1 MATKAPPTPSTSRRR
16 NEGII
21 EYSEEIPDTPA
32 EQARALYSMLR
43 ETLHTNRR
51 IEEFLFDLD
60 QRVEALENKT
70 EDVHGRIVAIRSLQ
84 ANQQLGLREIHQ
96 TLLPNH
102 PDHKGKAKAEP
113 TPGPSTSTGPKKEE
127 PSGATRRS
135 SFVYSL
141 GSSQSSR
148 EPSPV
153 RKGFSFRASAI
164 PPAVA
169 STPTPAAT
177 PQVPKL
183 SSPDSYDGKK
193 RGRPARQW
201 LARVLAW
208 VELSRAAF
216 PDERALILYM
226 LHLLKDDAANWAQP
240 HLQKVLN
247 HRRGAIATVDE
258 FIDEFGAAFDDP
270 DAGRAAERKILDLT
284 QDSTATKST
293 AEYTTEFRNLM
304 VDLDW
309 DDSALIA
316 SYRRGLHWKV
326 RELMSQRETQPRN
339 LEGWITAATQIDNIR
354 RENEA
359 SRPARPNPPSKK
371 VTVTAPATMTVKR
384 DPKALPNYVDEA
396 ERKRRREGGL
406 CIKCGA
412 TGHTIKDC
420 KVGWKPAKVKEE
432 KGKVAEEEEKSE
444 ESESGKE

>member
-1 MATKAPPTPSTSRRR
+1 MATQAPPTASTSRRR
-16 NEGII
+16 NEGTI

-43 ETLHTNRR
+43 ENLQTSRR

-60 QRVEALENKT
+60 QRVEALET
-70 EDVHGRIVAIRSLQ
+70 RGQDIHGRIVAIRSLQ
-84 ANQQLGLREIHQ
+84 ENQQLGLREIHQ
-96 TLLPNH
+96 TLLPDH

-113 TPGPSTSTGPKKEE
+113 TPGPSTITQPKKEE
-127 PSGATRRS
+127 PSRTTRRS

-141 GSSQSSR
+141 GSSHSSR

-153 RKGFSFRASAI
+153 RTGFSFRTAAA
-164 PPAVA
+164 PPQAA

-177 PQVPKL
+177 PHVPKL

-226 LHLLKDDAANWAQP
+226 LHLLRDDAANWAQP

-258 FIDEFGAAFDDP
+258 FIDEFGSAFDDP
-270 DAGRAAERKILDLT
+270 DAGRAAERKILELT
-284 QDSTATKST
+284 QDSTPTKST

-304 VDLDW
+304 ADLDW
-309 DDSALIA
+309 GDAALIA

-326 RELMSQRETQPRN
+326 KELLSQRETQPRN
-339 LEGWITAATQIDNIR
+339 LEAWITAATQIDNIR

-359 SRPARPNPPSKK
+359 SRPLRPNNPPKK
-371 VTVTAPATMTVKR
+371 VTVTAPTTVTVTR
-384 DPKALPNYVDEA
+384 DPKALPNYVDET
-396 ERKRRREGGL
+396 ERKRRREAGL

-420 KVGWKPAKVKEE
+420 KVGWKPAKDKEE
-432 KGKVAEEEEKSE
+432 RGKVAEEEIKED
-444 ESESGKE
+444 SESGKE

>member
-1 MATKAPPTPSTSRRR
+1 MASDSTSTPVPAHEGNQGTFEYPEHLPDSPALQATYLYRMVRENLELSRRTQ
-16 NEGII
+16 EAV
-21 EYSEEIPDTPA
+21 Y
-32 EQARALYSMLR
+32 
-43 ETLHTNRR
+43 
-51 IEEFLFDLD
+51 DLD
-60 QRVEALENKT
+60 QRVSNLERQG
-70 EDVHGRIVAIRSLQ
+70 EEIHGRLVAIRSLQ
-84 ANQQLGLREIHQ
+84 ENQQIGLREIHK
-96 TLLPNH
+96 TLLPEH

-113 TPGPSTSTGPKKEE
+113 TPGPSNFTPPKKEE
-127 PSGATRRS
+127 PSRTTRRS

-141 GSSQSSR
+141 GSSNSSR

-164 PPAVA
+164 PPAAA
-169 STPTPAAT
+169 STPIPAAT

-270 DAGRAAERKILDLT
+270 DAGRAAERKILELT
-284 QDSTATKST
+284 QDSTTTKST

-304 VDLDW
+304 ADLDW

-326 RELMSQRETQPRN
+326 KELMSQRETQPRN

-359 SRPARPNPPSKK
+359 SRPPRPSNAPKK
-371 VTVTAPATMTVKR
+371 VTITTSSPIAVKR
-384 DPKALPNYVDEA
+384 DPKALPNYVDET
-396 ERKRRREGGL
+396 ERKRRREAGL

-420 KVGWKPAKVKEE
+420 KVGWKPAKVREE
-432 KGKVAEEEEKSE
+432 KGKVAEEETKSE
-444 ESESGKE
+444 DSESGKE

>member
-1 MATKAPPTPSTSRRR
+1 MEEMRELLQAT
-16 NEGII
+16 
-21 EYSEEIPDTPA
+21 Y
-32 EQARALYSMLR
+32 LYRMVR
-43 ETLHTNRR
+43 ETLEISRR
-51 IEEFLFDLD
+51 TQEAVYDLD
-60 QRVEALENKT
+60 QRVGTLE
-70 EDVHGRIVAIRSLQ
+70 RIGEEVNGQLVAIRSLQ
-84 ANQQLGLREIHQ
+84 ENQQIGLREIHQ

-102 PDHKGKAKAEP
+102 PDHKGKAKAES
-113 TPGPSTSTGPKKEE
+113 TPGPSTSTQPKKEE
-127 PSGATRRS
+127 PSRATRHS

-141 GSSQSSR
+141 GSSHSSR

-153 RKGFSFRASAI
+153 RKGFSFRASTI
-164 PPAVA
+164 PPAAA
-169 STPTPAAT
+169 STPIPGTKSH
-177 PQVPKL
+177 VPKL

-226 LHLLKDDAANWAQP
+226 LHLLKDDPANWAQP

-247 HRRGAIATVDE
+247 HKRGAIATVDE

-270 DAGRAAERKILDLT
+270 DAGRAAERKILELT
-284 QDSTATKST
+284 QDSTATKSM

-304 VDLDW
+304 ADLDW

-339 LEGWITAATQIDNIR
+339 LEGWISAATQIDNICC
-354 RENEA
+354 ENEA
-359 SRPARPNPPSKK
+359 SRPPQPSTAPKK
-371 VTVTAPATMTVKR
+371 ITVTTPAPVTVKR
-384 DPKALPNYVDEA
+384 DPKALPNYVDEV
-396 ERKRRREGGL
+396 ERKRRREAGL

-420 KVGWKPAKVKEE
+420 KVWWKPAKAKEE
-432 KGKVAEEEEKSE
+432 KGKIAEEETKSE
-444 ESESGKE
+444 DLELGKE

>member
-1 MATKAPPTPSTSRRR
+1 MASHTTPAASTSRRR
-16 NEGII
+16 NEGAP
-21 EYSEEIPDTPA
+21 EYSDDIPDTPA

-60 QRVEALENKT
+60 QRVAALENKT

-84 ANQQLGLREIHQ
+84 ENQQLGLREIHQ

-113 TPGPSTSTGPKKEE
+113 TPGPSTSTEPKKEE
-127 PSGATRRS
+127 PSRATRHP
-135 SFVYSL
+135 SFIYSL
-141 GSSQSSR
+141 GSSR

-164 PPAVA
+164 PPAAA
-169 STPTPAAT
+169 STPIPVGT

-247 HRRGAIATVDE
+247 HKQGAMATVDE

-270 DAGRAAERKILDLT
+270 DAGRAAERKILELT
-284 QDSTATKST
+284 QESTATKST

-304 VDLDW
+304 ADLDW

-326 RELMSQRETQPRN
+326 KELMSQRETQPRN
-339 LEGWITAATQIDNIR
+339 LEGWIAAATQIDNIR

-359 SRPARPNPPSKK
+359 SRPPRPITTPKK
-371 VTVTAPATMTVKR
+371 VTVATTSPITVKR
-384 DPKALPNYVDEA
+384 DPKALPNYVDES
-396 ERKRRREGGL
+396 ERKRRREAGL

-420 KVGWKPAKVKEE
+420 KVGWIPAKIKEE
-432 KGKVAEEEEKSE
+432 KGKVAEEETKSE
-444 ESESGKE
+444 DSGKE

>member
-1 MATKAPPTPSTSRRR
+1 MASTSTSTTVPAHGGNKGTFEYPEHLPESPTLQATYLYKMVRESLELSRRTQ
-16 NEGII
+16 EAV
-21 EYSEEIPDTPA
+21 Y
-32 EQARALYSMLR
+32 
-43 ETLHTNRR
+43 
-51 IEEFLFDLD
+51 DLD
-60 QRVEALENKT
+60 QRVGNLERQG
-70 EDVHGRIVAIRSLQ
+70 EEVHGRLVAIRSLQ
-84 ANQQLGLREIHQ
+84 ENQQIGLREIHK
-96 TLLPNH
+96 TLLPEH

-113 TPGPSTSTGPKKEE
+113 TPGPSTEPKKEE
-127 PSGATRRS
+127 PSRATRRS

-141 GSSQSSR
+141 GSSHSSR

-153 RKGFSFRASAI
+153 RRGFSFRASAI
-164 PPAVA
+164 PPAAA
-169 STPTPAAT
+169 STPIPAAT
-177 PQVPKL
+177 PHVPKL

-193 RGRPARQW
+193 RGRLARQW

-208 VELSRAAF
+208 VELSWAAF

-247 HRRGAIATVDE
+247 HRRGAITTVDE

-270 DAGRAAERKILDLT
+270 DAGRAAERKILELT

-304 VDLDW
+304 ADLDW

-316 SYRRGLHWKV
+316 LYRRGLHWKV

-339 LEGWITAATQIDNIR
+339 LEGWITTATQIDNIR

-359 SRPARPNPPSKK
+359 SRPPRPSATPKK
-371 VTVTAPATMTVKR
+371 ITVTTPAPVTIKR

-396 ERKRRREGGL
+396 ERKRRREAGL
-406 CIKCGA
+406 CIKCRA

-420 KVGWKPAKVKEE
+420 KVGWKPAKAKEE
-432 KGKVAEEEEKSE
+432 KGKVAEEEAKSE
-444 ESESGKE
+444 DSESGKE

>member
-1 MATKAPPTPSTSRRR
+1 
-16 NEGII
+16 
-21 EYSEEIPDTPA
+21 
-32 EQARALYSMLR
+32 
-43 ETLHTNRR
+43 
-51 IEEFLFDLD
+51 
-60 QRVEALENKT
+60 
-70 EDVHGRIVAIRSLQ
+70 VAIRSLQ
-84 ANQQLGLREIHQ
+84 ENQQLGLREIHQ

-113 TPGPSTSTGPKKEE
+113 TPGPSTISQPKKEE
-127 PSGATRRS
+127 PSRTTRCS

-141 GSSQSSR
+141 GSSHSSR

-153 RKGFSFRASAI
+153 RTGFSFRASAA
-164 PPAVA
+164 PPQAA
-169 STPTPAAT
+169 STPTPAAA
-177 PQVPKL
+177 PHVPKL

-216 PDERALILYM
+216 SDERALILYM

-247 HRRGAIATVDE
+247 HRTGAIATVDE
-258 FIDEFGAAFDDP
+258 FIDEFGSAFDDP
-270 DAGRAAERKILDLT
+270 DAGRAAERKILELT
-284 QDSTATKST
+284 QDSTPTKST

-304 VDLDW
+304 ADLDW
-309 DDSALIA
+309 GDSALVA

-326 RELMSQRETQPRN
+326 KELLSQRETQPRH
-339 LEGWITAATQIDNIR
+339 LEGWITAAIQIDNIR

-359 SRPARPNPPSKK
+359 SRPPRPSSTPKK
-371 VTVTAPATMTVKR
+371 VTVTAPTTVTVKR
-384 DPKALPNYVDEA
+384 DPKALPNYVDEV
-396 ERKRRREGGL
+396 ERKRRREAGL

-420 KVGWKPAKVKEE
+420 KVGWKPAKIKEE
-432 KGKVAEEEEKSE
+432 KGKVAEEETKSE
-444 ESESGKE
+444 DSESGKE